1 MRELIVGIAL
11 IFGSIG
17 LVLACRPR
25 HGKTLAFVK
34 WPVVGPTVSILI
46 TACLAI
52 GVLFIA
58 AYFTDIDVATLSG

>member
-1 MRELIVGIAL
+1 MRDLIVGIAL
-11 IFGSIG
+11 ICSSFG
-17 LVLACRPR
+17 LVLGCRPR
-25 HGKTLAFVK
+25 HGIPLAFVK

-46 TACLAI
+46 TAGLAI